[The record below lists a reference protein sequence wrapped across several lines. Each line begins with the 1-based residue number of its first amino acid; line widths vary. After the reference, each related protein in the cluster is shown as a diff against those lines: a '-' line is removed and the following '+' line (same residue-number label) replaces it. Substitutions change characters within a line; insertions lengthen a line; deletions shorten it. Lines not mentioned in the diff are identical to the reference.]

1 MPRFQP
7 GQSGNPNG
15 RPPKIRSLTV
25 ALEQEFKRATLD
37 IDGKKHSN
45 KAILARVLRELMLSG
60 EATLP
65 NGKRLII
72 TPKDWQDMVFKT
84 LNQVDGPPKQEL
96 DLSMDKLEI
105 VVTYANKPDA
115 PGTA

>member
-1 MPRFQP
+1 
-7 GQSGNPNG
+7 
-15 RPPKIRSLTV
+15 
-25 ALEQEFKRATLD
+25 
-37 IDGKKHSN
+37 
-45 KAILARVLRELMLSG
+45 
-60 EATLP
+60 
-65 NGKRLII
+65 LII